1 MVPYCFTVGFAMELI
16 ISFLFAILAFLSLH
30 FLVESAR
37 VVQKYDY
44 HGLFDHCWGEKR
56 RWILDL
62 FIAFTQFGALIIYAH
77 WNGHLLNLVITSLAH
92 DLPPLFLQNSVWIF
106 SIVSIVV
113 FPLSFIRNIAT
124 LAPVAFFSTF
134 FVAVLIIHSIYEL
147 IRDVTHTGY
156 PDYVF
161 DRNGAIKAFD
171 FADGH
176 WKVVITSF
184 GVNAMA
190 FTCHV
195 NLFSVYEQLKRPTVR
210 RARQLGLLVF
220 VVAFFLYNAFG
231 LITYI
236 DRPDDLYKSSNALEL
251 YFTMNGGRSPDPFAV
266 VATLGV
272 VVLLIGCSP
281 LVLWAL
287 RNSVHHLIF
296 GDKEAT
302 QLRWILIGGNLVFW
316 SAFVASLSE
325 DIIKYIDLV
334 GGLVTPVVTFFF
346 PGLFYLVIVKKG
358 HWFMRYLAYQ
368 HLVFT
373 VIGAAA
379 STYQVAAQ

>member
-1 MVPYCFTVGFAMELI
+1 
-16 ISFLFAILAFLSLH
+16 
-30 FLVESAR
+30 VESAR
-37 VVQKYDY
+37 VARKYDY

-62 FIAFTQFGALIIYAH
+62 FIALTQFGALIIYAH
-77 WNGHLLNLVITSLAH
+77 WNGHLLNLVISSLAH
-92 DLPPLFLQNSVWIF
+92 HLPVFLTQSSVWIF
-106 SIVSIVV
+106 STIALVI
-113 FPLSFIRNIAT
+113 FPLTFIRNIAT
-124 LAPVAFFSTF
+124 LAPVSSFSTF
-134 FVAVLIIHSIYEL
+134 FVAVLIVHALYEL
-147 IRDVTHTGY
+147 IRDVTGHGY
-156 PDYVF
+156 PGYVF
-161 DRNGAIKAFD
+161 NPDGAIKAFH
-171 FADGH
+171 FSEGH

-195 NLFSVYEQLKRPTVR
+195 SLFSVYEQMKRPTVR
-210 RARQLGLLVF
+210 RARQLGFLVF
-220 VVAFFLYNAFG
+220 GVAFLLYNAFG
-231 LITYI
+231 LLTYI

-272 VVLLIGCSP
+272 VILLVGCSP

-287 RNSVHHLIF
+287 RSSVHHLIW
-296 GDKEAT
+296 GDSDAT
-302 QLRWILIGGNLVFW
+302 PFRWILVGGNLVFW
-316 SAFVASLSE
+316 SGFIASLSD

-334 GGLVTPVVTFFF
+334 GGLVTPVITFFF
-346 PGLFYLVIVKKG
+346 PGLFSLVIVRDG
-358 HWFMRYLAYQ
+358 HPVMRYLAYQ
-368 HLVFT
+368 HLAFS